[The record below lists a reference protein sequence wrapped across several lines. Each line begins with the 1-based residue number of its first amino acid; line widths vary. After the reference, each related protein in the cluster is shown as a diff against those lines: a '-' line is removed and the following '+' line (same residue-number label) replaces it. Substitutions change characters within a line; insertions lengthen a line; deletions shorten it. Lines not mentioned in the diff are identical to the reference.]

1 MPGQPVDSTIDGGLC
16 RRTGLG
22 GSFSLTPAYGY
33 PPGTPDGAPD
43 EVRWH
48 GILHGIAPAAAE
60 LALIAA
66 CFVFA
71 PRFAAGNERGWA
83 AVCVTVA
90 AVNIVATTTTFAT
103 EDYRYMW
110 PVGRSRRPGASPR
123 GAVYGDTSGHA
134 RDTQS

>member
-1 MPGQPVDSTIDGGLC
+1 MPADWSGGIFLADPGVWLST
-16 RRTGLG
+16 
-22 GSFSLTPAYGY
+22 
-33 PPGTPDGAPD
+33 GTPDGAPD
-43 EVRWH
+43 EVSWH

-71 PRFAAGNERGWA
+71 PRFAAGNERSWA

-123 GAVYGDTSGHA
+123 GAVYGDTSGRA